1 MNINYAKSL
10 VIKAGIDLVES
21 GLIARTW
28 GNVSCRIDE
37 NSFVI
42 TPSGRDYRT
51 LTQDEI
57 VQVNISDLRYEGNI
71 KPSSEKGMHAEVYKL
86 YPHINFVIHT
96 HQSNASVIA
105 ASEVNSVKLNSR
117 YPLLNGEVICA
128 KYGLPGTKLLRK
140 NVVEALMNSETH
152 AVIMKYHGALCFGKD
167 YDETFMAAS
176 DLEKACS
183 EFIINQYLK
192 LSGKNEYNDI
202 DMYKFALSL
211 NSVSHKNDFT
221 IYDNRK
227 EMEVKRDSLTE
238 ICLPKEEAEIY
249 KCIFRSNK
257 DINYIL
263 FENSP
268 EIQAV
273 SQSNVK
279 INPILDDFAQIAGSY
294 TKNADKNPIQVTKAL
309 KKSPVVFIRG
319 LGALFCG
326 KTYDDAEA
334 VKLVTR
340 KQCKA
345 FLGASLFGN
354 VKPIKPLECRLM
366 RFVYLNKYSK
376 MVSKK

>member
-10 VIKAGIDLVES
+10 VIKAGMDLVES

-57 VQVNISDLRYEGNI
+57 VQVNISDLSYEGNI
-71 KPSSEKGMHAEVYKL
+71 KPSSEKGIHAEVYKL

-96 HQSNASVIA
+96 HQRNASVIA
-105 ASEVNSVKLNSR
+105 ASEVNSIKLNSR

-140 NVVEALMNSETH
+140 NVAEALMSSETH

-192 LSGKNEYNDI
+192 LSGKNKYNYI

-211 NSVSHKNDFT
+211 NSGKYENDFT
-221 IYDNRK
+221 LYDNEK

-249 KCIFRSNK
+249 TSIFRSNK

-263 FENSP
+263 FGNSP

-273 SQSNVK
+273 SQSKAK
-279 INPILDDFAQIAGSY
+279 INPILDDFAQIVGSY
-294 TKNADKNPIQVTKAL
+294 TKNVDKNPIQVTKAL

-319 LGALFCG
+319 MGALFCG

-334 VKLVTR
+334 VKLVTM
-340 KQCKA
+340 KQCRA
-345 FLGASLFGN
+345 FLGALLFGN

-376 MVSKK
+376 MISKK